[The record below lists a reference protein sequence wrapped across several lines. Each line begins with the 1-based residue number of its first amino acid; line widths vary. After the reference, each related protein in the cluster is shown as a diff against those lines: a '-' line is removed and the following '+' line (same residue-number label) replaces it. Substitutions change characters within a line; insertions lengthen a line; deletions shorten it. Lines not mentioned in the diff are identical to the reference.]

1 MRLFYRLTGTS
12 NWSEADHLKLGIQS
26 NDRIICHTADLRDR
40 FLGEAIIMGH
50 DWEVIHPGEL
60 SFSVKADPGA
70 IIFFT
75 KIPKDTGYTRITD
88 FVHTNIA
95 LTEDWFDDL

>member
-12 NWSEADHLKLGIQS
+12 KWSEADHLKLRIQG
-26 NDRIICHTADLRDR
+26 DDCIVCHTADLRDR

-50 DWEVIHPGEL
+50 SWEAILPDSL
-60 SFSVKADPGA
+60 KLTVKADPGA

-75 KIPKDTGYTRITD
+75 KIPKDTDYTCVTD
-88 FVHTNIA
+88 FVHTEI
-95 LTEDWFDDL
+95 TFPEDWFDDI